1 MATDQGKTSNL
12 NGLQLVSEIE
22 NKVVP
27 AVGHTTFRPPY
38 TPCLLYT
45 SPSPRD

>member
-12 NGLQLVSEIE
+12 NGLQLVSDIE

-27 AVGHTTFRPPY
+27 AVGHTTFRLHIHQY
-38 TPCLLYT
+38 LLEQ
-45 SPSPRD
+45 S